1 MDITIPQ
8 KQTFKLK
15 SEPSCS
21 KEVAEMAECFMNAAK
36 SLHKLHLKISGAGSY
51 ASHVALNEIYT
62 AMPDFADSLVEN
74 FQGASGEIINCKET
88 LAKELNSVK
97 DAIMY
102 LKELKKEINLLQN
115 KLPYSE
121 IINDLDVAKSAINK
135 TLYKLTFLQ

>member
-36 SLHKLHLKISGAGSY
+36 SLHKLHLKISGTGSY
-51 ASHVALNEIYT
+51 AAHSALNGYD
-62 AMPDFADSLVEN
+62 AFHGFADDLIEN
-74 FQGASGEIINCKET
+74 YQGAAEVLLDIPDKTCEKLNTINEA
-88 LAKELNSVK
+88 LS
-97 DAIMY
+97 Y
-102 LKELKKEINLLQN
+102 LKKVTQEVSALQA

-121 IINDLDVAKSAINK
+121 IINQLDLVKEHCNSMR
-135 TLYKLTFLQ
+135 YKLKFLQ